1 MKYLSLILFATSVA
15 GLFTED
21 FYRLLAKDNA
31 QKNLISSP
39 LSVEIAM
46 AMAYIG
52 AEGETADELR
62 TALKLPMDKKQVASK
77 YRKLLSDLQGREKD
91 VILDLA
97 NRIYINNEYSLVPE
111 YNEVLRNSFQ
121 AEAVPISLSNA
132 ENAADI
138 VNQWVSKQTRGKINE
153 VVTPEDMSTDLRALL
168 LNAIYFKGQWK
179 YKFDKEFSEQK
190 DFKISDTE
198 RIPVT
203 MMTMRGTFKADYL
216 YDLDAKVIE
225 LPYRNSSLSML
236 IFLPNKVDGLSE
248 LEDKIIGFSRPLY
261 ERSVYVELPKFK
273 IEFEEELNS
282 YLKRL
287 GIRKAFGNG
296 ANFEGLVQKSEI
308 YIDKVLQKAF
318 VEVNEE
324 GAEAA
329 AVTVVEFFI
338 WQSANSRPQ
347 EILMEFKADHPF
359 AYIIR
364 DENTVYFQGHVVNPK

>member
-31 QKNLISSP
+31 QKNLIASP

-46 AMAYIG
+46 AMAYMG

-121 AEAVPISLSNA
+121 AEAVPISVSNA
-132 ENAADI
+132 KNAADI
-138 VNQWVSKQTRGKINE
+138 VNEWVSNQTRGKINE
-153 VVTPEDMSTDLRALL
+153 VVTPADMRPDLRALL

-179 YKFDKEFSEQK
+179 YKFNKELSEQK

-273 IEFEEELNS
+273 IEFEEELNG

-287 GIRKAFGNG
+287 GIRKAFSDS
-296 ANFEGLVQKSEI
+296 ANFEGLVQKSQI
-308 YIDKVLQKAF
+308 HIDKVLQKAF

-329 AVTVVEFFI
+329 AVTVVKFI
-338 WQSANSRPQ
+338 IPLSVNSRPE
-347 EILMEFKADHPF
+347 EILMKFKADHPF